1 MTLPTPQLDDRTFQ
15 QIVNEAKSRIA
26 QLCPAWTDHNV
37 SDPGVTLIELFAW
50 MVEMLLYRLNRVPE
64 KSYITFMELMGVRLE
79 APQPARTD
87 LTFWLNEA
95 ARETLVIPTGTE
107 VATKQTSAAEPAITF
122 SADRELQIRPPEIA
136 AYLTSADDGRSF
148 VEHALADDRVHFAQ
162 ALRSADTGILI
173 FSPQPQVDS
182 DGLYIVFRRD
192 VSGYTLELKLDCVRQ
207 AAGIQVQDPPLA
219 WQVWCSGGWRDVE
232 WLDGA
237 LDASRAEKIEHSGT
251 NGLNDPGTVTLHLP
265 QGLALHERQGFAGYW
280 VRCIYRKRT
289 TEQKGY
295 GVSPRVRA
303 IEISTIGAT
312 VSATQAM
319 TIGVSPDSTSVGEVL
334 GYSDGSPGQRFQL
347 QYHPVLP
354 LGPDEQIQVADGNGG
369 SQVWE
374 HAPHPH
380 FGYSQGKRH
389 FLLDRASG
397 VIQFGP
403 LIREPD
409 GTETQYGEI
418 PPRGSQIRITRYR
431 CGGGARGNL
440 PPGKITE
447 PKRTLAFVRS
457 VTNRRAASGGRDGES
472 LERAKLRAPMTL
484 HAVTRAVTPSDYE
497 RLALEADPRGRVVRA
512 RCIAPRRAEE
522 GADSPVTLLL
532 VAANRDDSGRLI
544 VAKELDP
551 ELHDIVSAYLND
563 RRLLASKLEIKGP
576 TFRMVSIMARIKA
589 RQGADPQT
597 VRQRAE
603 QRLDVFLNPLH
614 GADGSGWP
622 FGRGVYISE
631 IYSLL
636 QATPG
641 MSYVEKLAVR
651 SGEDEL
657 VEGVLNIGEHE
668 LIAPG
673 DHKIIVA

>member
-1 MTLPTPQLDDRTFQ
+1 
-15 QIVNEAKSRIA
+15 
-26 QLCPAWTDHNV
+26 
-37 SDPGVTLIELFAW
+37 
-50 MVEMLLYRLNRVPE
+50 
-64 KSYITFMELMGVRLE
+64 
-79 APQPARTD
+79 
-87 LTFWLNEA
+87 
-95 ARETLVIPTGTE
+95 
-107 VATKQTSAAEPAITF
+107 
-122 SADRELQIRPPEIA
+122 
-136 AYLTSADDGRSF
+136 
-148 VEHALADDRVHFAQ
+148 
-162 ALRSADTGILI
+162 
-173 FSPQPQVDS
+173 
-182 DGLYIVFRRD
+182 
-192 VSGYTLELKLDCVRQ
+192 
-207 AAGIQVQDPPLA
+207 
-219 WQVWCSGGWRDVE
+219 
-232 WLDGA
+232 
-237 LDASRAEKIEHSGT
+237 
-251 NGLNDPGTVTLHLP
+251 
-265 QGLALHERQGFAGYW
+265 
-280 VRCIYRKRT
+280 
-289 TEQKGY
+289 
-295 GVSPRVRA
+295 
-303 IEISTIGAT
+303 
-312 VSATQAM
+312 
-319 TIGVSPDSTSVGEVL
+319 
-334 GYSDGSPGQRFQL
+334 
-347 QYHPVLP
+347 
-354 LGPDEQIQVADGNGG
+354 
-369 SQVWE
+369 
-374 HAPHPH
+374 
-380 FGYSQGKRH
+380 
-389 FLLDRASG
+389 
-397 VIQFGP
+397 
-403 LIREPD
+403 
-409 GTETQYGEI
+409 
-418 PPRGSQIRITRYR
+418 
-431 CGGGARGNL
+431 
-440 PPGKITE
+440 
-447 PKRTLAFVRS
+447 
-457 VTNRRAASGGRDGES
+457 
-472 LERAKLRAPMTL
+472 MTL